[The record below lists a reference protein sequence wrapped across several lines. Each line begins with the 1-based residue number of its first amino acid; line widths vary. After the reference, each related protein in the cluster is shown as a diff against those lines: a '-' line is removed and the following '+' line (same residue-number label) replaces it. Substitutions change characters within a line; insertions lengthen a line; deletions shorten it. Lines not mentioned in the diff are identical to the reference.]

1 MKISDFS
8 IGSSDT
14 NEDYLLYRNM
24 GINGYVIA
32 LADGMGGLSYGD
44 VAARLACE
52 TAVEYVV
59 NNYKGFHSETRML
72 KDALKTADNAI
83 ATKGLAEY
91 KCPMGTTIAL
101 AIVSDYRMFYTWQG
115 NVRIYLKNANRLSIL
130 TSDHILDVGYGQTR
144 VTRCIKGTGLRE
156 DIPVRVAKLSRND
169 KVFFCTDGF
178 YNIAE
183 FMLSN
188 KSITEIKK
196 AIINPNDDVSLIQ
209 VNL

>member
-44 VAARLACE
+44 IAARLACE
-52 TAVEYVV
+52 AAVEYIV

-101 AIVSDYRMFYTWQG
+101 AIVSDYQMFYTWQG
-115 NVRIYLKNANRLSIL
+115 NVRIYLKNDNGLSIL
-130 TSDHILDVGYGQTR
+130 TSDHI
-144 VTRCIKGTGLRE
+144 
-156 DIPVRVAKLSRND
+156 
-169 KVFFCTDGF
+169 
-178 YNIAE
+178 
-183 FMLSN
+183 
-188 KSITEIKK
+188 
-196 AIINPNDDVSLIQ
+196 
-209 VNL
+209 